1 MKHIQSGFTLI
12 ELMVTVSLCV
22 LLYSVS
28 MVSVRLLEKTTVQ
41 MEMNLLCAACN
52 YLQQQA
58 IATNTIQELSIDA
71 MHYSYAFNGN
81 EHALAKGVCFDVA
94 LDAYGPPSA
103 PYHILEKPITF
114 KENKI
119 FFYPEGMMS
128 AGMICFTNSDR
139 TILYALSSAVSHAS
153 FVRRYRYDRRW
164 HVIS

>member
-1 MKHIQSGFTLI
+1 MKHIQSGFTLV
-12 ELMVTVSLCV
+12 ELMVSVSLCI

-28 MVSVRLLEKTTVQ
+28 MVSVQLLEKTMVQ

-52 YLQQQA
+52 HLQQQA
-58 IATNTIQELSIDA
+58 IATNAIQELSFNA
-71 MHYSYAFNGN
+71 ARSSYAFNGN

-119 FFYPEGMMS
+119 FFYPEGIMS
-128 AGMICFTNSDR
+128 AGMICFTNSAR
-139 TILYALSSAVSHAS
+139 TILCALSSAVAHAS
-153 FVRRYRYDRRW
+153 FVRRYRYDGKW
-164 HVIS
+164 HSIS